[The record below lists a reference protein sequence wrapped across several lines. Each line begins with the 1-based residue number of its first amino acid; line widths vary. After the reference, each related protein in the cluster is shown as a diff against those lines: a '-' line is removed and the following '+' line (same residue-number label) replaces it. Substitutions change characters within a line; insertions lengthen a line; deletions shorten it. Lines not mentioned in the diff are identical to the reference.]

1 MNKFQIKMEKN
12 KTNGTK
18 IGTKIQSKSTHYLK
32 REKKMKKI
40 IQYLK

>member
-1 MNKFQIKMEKN
+1 MEKN

-32 REKKMKKI
+32 REKKNEKNYTVLKI
-40 IQYLK
+40 AVK